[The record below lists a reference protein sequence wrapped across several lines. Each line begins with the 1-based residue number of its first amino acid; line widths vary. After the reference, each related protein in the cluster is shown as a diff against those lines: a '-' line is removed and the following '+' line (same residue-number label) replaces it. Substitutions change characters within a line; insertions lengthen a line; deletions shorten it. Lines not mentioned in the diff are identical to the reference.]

1 VLNGAKIIFLLS
13 MDNSII
19 YLDNNATTPLD
30 KRVLDAM
37 LPYFI
42 DNFGNPSSNHTFG
55 LNSKKAVDSAKQ
67 NLATLINSNPK
78 ELIFTSGATESINIA
93 LKGLA
98 LHSNNTK
105 KHIITVKTEHKAVLD
120 SCKYLETVGFDI
132 EYLPVNKNG
141 LIDVKRLEN
150 TIRKDTLLVCIMW
163 VNNETGVIQPINE
176 ISKIAH
182 NYGSL
187 FMTDATQAV
196 GKIPTDILE
205 NSIDIM
211 CFSAHKMY
219 GPKGIG
225 ALFVNSETVNKK
237 NILPLIHGGGH
248 ENGLRSGTLNVPAI
262 VGFGK
267 SCEIALNEMKTN
279 ETTILNLRNT
289 IENDLLNIK
298 GSYVNGSKNQRL
310 YNTLNICLPNFDAT
324 IFIGKNK
331 NIAVSNGSA
340 CTAALVEASHVLTAM
355 GLSED
360 ESLGSLRISIGK
372 MNKESELKYLS
383 QKINIFLNSFE
394 VKTYKTI

>member
-1 VLNGAKIIFLLS
+1 
-13 MDNSII
+13 MDQSTI

-42 DNFGNPSSNHTFG
+42 NDFGNPSSTHNFG
-55 LNSKKAVDSAKQ
+55 KESSKAVDIAKK
-67 NLATLINSNPK
+67 NIATLINSNSH
-78 ELIFTSGATESINIA
+78 ELTFTSGATESINMA

-98 LHSNNTK
+98 LHPTNEK
-105 KHIITVKTEHKAVLD
+105 KHIVTVKTEHKAVLD
-120 SCKYLETVGFDI
+120 SCKYLETVGFEID
-132 EYLPVNKNG
+132 YLPVNKDG
-141 LIDVKRLEN
+141 LIDLKQLEN
-150 TIRKDTLLVCIMW
+150 TIRKETLLVCIMW

-176 ISKIAH
+176 ISELVH
-182 NYGSL
+182 NAGSI

-205 NSIDIM
+205 NNIDIM

-225 ALFVNSETVNKK
+225 ALFLNSETVNKK
-237 NILPLIHGGGH
+237 HILPLQHGGGH

-267 SCEIALNEMKTN
+267 ACEIAFNEMKTN
-279 ETTILNLRNT
+279 AATILNLRNS

-298 GSYVNGSKNQRL
+298 GSFVNGSKNQRL

-324 IFIGKNK
+324 VFIGKNK

-360 ESLGSLRISIGK
+360 ESLGSLRISLGK
-372 MNKESELKYLS
+372 MNNDNEL
-383 QKINIFLNSFE
+383 FLFSNLIKNEPHFRKFE
-394 VKTYKTI
+394 LC

>member
-1 VLNGAKIIFLLS
+1 MYNE
-13 MDNSII
+13 II

-42 DNFGNPSSNHTFG
+42 DDFGNPSSTHNFG
-55 LNSKKAVDSAKQ
+55 KNSSKAVDIAKK
-67 NLATLINSNPK
+67 NIATLINSTPQ
-78 ELIFTSGATESINIA
+78 ELTFTSGATESINLA

-98 LHSNNTK
+98 LHPSNQK

-120 SCKYLETVGFDI
+120 TCKYLETVGFEID
-132 EYLPVNKNG
+132 YLSVNKDG
-141 LIDVKRLEN
+141 LIDLKQLKN
-150 TIRKDTLLVCIMW
+150 TIRKQTLLVCVMW
-163 VNNETGVIQPINE
+163 VNNETGVIQTINE
-176 ISKIAH
+176 ISELVHKA
-182 NYGSL
+182 GSL
-187 FMTDATQAV
+187 FMTDATQAI
-196 GKIPTDILE
+196 GKIPTDVLE
-205 NSIDIM
+205 NNIDIM

-225 ALFVNSETVNKK
+225 ALFLNSKTVNKK
-237 NILPLIHGGGH
+237 RILPLQHGGGH

-267 SCEIALNEMKTN
+267 ACEIAFNEMKTN
-279 ETTILNLRNT
+279 ATTILNLRNS

-298 GSYVNGSKNQRL
+298 GSFVNGSKDQRL
-310 YNTLNICLPNFDAT
+310 YNTLNICFPNFDAT
-324 IFIGKNK
+324 VFIGKNK

-360 ESLGSLRISIGK
+360 ESLGSLRISLGK
-372 MNKESELKYLS
+372 RNTESEIMNLIDI
-383 QKINIFLNSFE
+383 INIYIQSNLI
-394 VKTYKTI
+394 YA

>member
-1 VLNGAKIIFLLS
+1 

-42 DNFGNPSSNHTFG
+42 DDFGNPSSTHNFG
-55 LNSKKAVDSAKQ
+55 KKSSKAVDFAKK
-67 NLATLINSNPK
+67 NISTLINSTPQ
-78 ELIFTSGATESINIA
+78 ELTFTSGATESINIA

-98 LHSNNTK
+98 LHPNNEK

-120 SCKYLETVGFDI
+120 TCKHLETVGFEID
-132 EYLPVNKNG
+132 YLPVNKDG
-141 LIDVKRLEN
+141 LIDLKQLEK
-150 TIRKDTLLVCIMW
+150 TIREDTLLVCIMW
-163 VNNETGVIQPINE
+163 VNNETGVIQSLNE
-176 ISKIAH
+176 ISELVH
-182 NYGSL
+182 NAGSL

-205 NSIDIM
+205 NSIDLM
-211 CFSAHKMY
+211 CFSAHKIY

-225 ALFVNSETVNKK
+225 ALFVNSETINKN
-237 NILPLIHGGGH
+237 NILPLQHGGGH

-267 SCEIALNEMKTN
+267 ACEIASNEMKTN
-279 ETTILNLRNT
+279 AATILSLRNS

-298 GSYVNGSKNQRL
+298 GSFVNGSSSQRI

-324 IFIGKNK
+324 VFIGKNK

-355 GLSED
+355 GLNED
-360 ESLGSLRISIGK
+360 ESLGSLRISLS
-372 MNKESELKYLS
+372 NKNTISDVKRLIEIL
-383 QKINIFLNSFE
+383 KINLN
-394 VKTYKTI
+394 